1 MASKKAQVELEQLKL
16 DQSVIRWRY
25 VSAILLTLIRWA
37 GVVGFMYLVY
47 RTVDSLA
54 GKQTSADI
62 AISGGLDLKF
72 LANRYASQ
80 IIFGLFGGG
89 GVLYGLRQKRLY
101 KKATDKLR
109 RVEKYERQLDSNRSS
124 SGLDDGSQPNPE
136 DIL

>member
-1 MASKKAQVELEQLKL
+1 MASNKTKVEIEQLKL
-16 DQSVIRWRY
+16 DRSIIRWRY
-25 VSAILLTLIRWA
+25 VSAILLTFIRWA

-62 AISGGLDLKF
+62 AISGGINLKF

-80 IIFGLFGGG
+80 IIFALFGSGG
-89 GVLYGLRQKRLY
+89 ILYGIRQKRLY
-101 KKATDKLR
+101 TKATDKLR
-109 RVEKYERQLDSNRSS
+109 RVEKYERKLDPNRSS
-124 SGLDDGSQPNPE
+124 SGLDDGYKPNPE